1 MELIQRLARWSR
13 TRLGG
18 ASGAP
23 EEDTRAAGFGDR
35 VALGLP
41 TLRRN
46 APGVPHPEHSGRL
59 SIYWALPGFLPVP
72 HHWTSRLTDGGDGTL
87 IRNSEVSAPQT
98 GAFEDYTSQDL
109 VVQGRYFHA
118 ASDLDPISALAD
130 LASLLEM
137 PHAEVTA
144 VPDWG
149 ENSTL
154 AMILPEEI
162 AKAASGDGPESSAS
176 PSSVDA
182 ERLRDSEG
190 EPEVDPEGAPEEWQP
205 LLHRTF
211 VHLVVALP
219 EPQSPEEL
227 EAAVAEA
234 VELVHSTYRAIHAT
248 TGVGLQL
255 PVPETHHMH
264 MLVGMD
270 RVAVHGGE
278 GDTVQGP
285 FDGTDD
291 RTGLEALWGL
301 GMYSPRIAYLAESRV
316 VSEENLPTLVRA
328 EIEASQHT
336 PRSLVFDLRNQA
348 VAAARVTGD
357 PRTAVVM
364 AAATCESWADLLL
377 GALLWEE
384 GCTPEEAVD
393 VLSAKREAK
402 PRLLQL
408 LGPRLKGS
416 WDVGL
421 VPALAAW
428 DRHVRLARNRVVHTG
443 GLPSLRLAE
452 RSLDAMFGFIGLTVD
467 RLCEAPVRSRYPMAT
482 LLIANRVSIEARGGW
497 TRRMRSA
504 ADEAD
509 ALSLNG
515 VFDRWYTV
523 VTNLQLMDHMR
534 PEPDHEARVEL
545 VRLVD
550 GRDYWVQHDWDSKM
564 ARLVETIGEAAEF
577 AKSQTAPADEVS
589 TSYSFD
595 QCFEFVP
602 VGEWVPE
609 HRLWPRVALMRD
621 PNLWDI
627 PPDAPAGGT

>member
-1 MELIQRLARWSR
+1 MLRRLARWSQVYLR
-13 TRLGG
+13 R
-18 ASGAP
+18 AP
-23 EEDTRAAGFGDR
+23 AVQAENPRFVGFGDR
-35 VALGLP
+35 IDLGLAAS
-41 TLRRN
+41 RRY
-46 APGVPHPEHSGRL
+46 APGVPRPELLGRL

-72 HHWTSRLTDGGDGTL
+72 HQWTSRLADGGDGTL
-87 IRNSEVSAPQT
+87 IWNSQVSAAQP
-98 GAFEDYTSQDL
+98 GVFEEYVSQDL

-118 ASDLDPISALAD
+118 PRDLDPISMLAD
-130 LASLLEM
+130 LASFLQM
-137 PHAEVTA
+137 PHTA
-144 VPDWG
+144 ATSVPDLG
-149 ENSTL
+149 ADSTL
-154 AMILPEEI
+154 VVIFPEEEVQ
-162 AKAASGDGPESSAS
+162 AGGERAPESSVTPLS
-176 PSSVDA
+176 P
-182 ERLRDSEG
+182 DSESCRDGEGEWAG
-190 EPEVDPEGAPEEWQP
+190 EPEDEPEEPQA
-205 LLHRTF
+205 LTHRTF

-219 EPQSPEEL
+219 DPQDSDAL
-227 EAAVAEA
+227 EGAVAEA
-234 VELVHSTYRAIHAT
+234 VELVHSTYRAMHAT
-248 TGVGLQL
+248 TGVGLPL

-270 RVAVHGGE
+270 RMVIHGGE
-278 GDTVQGP
+278 RDTVQGP
-285 FDGTDD
+285 IGATGD

-316 VSEENLPTLVRA
+316 VSEEDLPTLMRA
-328 EIEASQHT
+328 EIEASQHS

-364 AAATCESWADLLL
+364 AAATCESWVDLLL

-393 VLSAKREAK
+393 VLSAKRDAK

-428 DRHVRLARNRVVHTG
+428 DRDVRLARNRVVHAG
-443 GLPSLRLAE
+443 GLPTLSLAE
-452 RSLDAMFGFIGLTVD
+452 RSLDAMFGFIGLTLD
-467 RLCEAPVRSRYPMAT
+467 RLCEAPARSRYPMAT

-509 ALSLNG
+509 ALSLHG
-515 VFDRWYTV
+515 VFYRWYTV
-523 VTNLQLMDHMR
+523 VTNLQLIDHMR
-534 PEPDHEARVEL
+534 PEPDPQARVEL

-550 GRDYWVQHDWDSKM
+550 GRNYWVQHDWDSEM
-564 ARLVETIGEAAEF
+564 ARLVEVTQEAAEF
-577 AKSQTAPADEVS
+577 AKSQTAPADGVS
-589 TSYSFD
+589 RSYSFD
-595 QCFEFVP
+595 QRFEFVP
-602 VGEWVPE
+602 IGEWVPE

-621 PNLWDI
+621 PDLWDI
-627 PPDAPAGGT
+627 PPGAPAGGI